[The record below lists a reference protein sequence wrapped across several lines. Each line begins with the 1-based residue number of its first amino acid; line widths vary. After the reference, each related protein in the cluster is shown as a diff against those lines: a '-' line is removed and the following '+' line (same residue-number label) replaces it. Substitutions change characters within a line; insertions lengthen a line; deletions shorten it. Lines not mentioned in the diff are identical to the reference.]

1 MRTEREEPDRTGLDR
16 ADENGRRD
24 DVDESTGSAKTRAG
38 SNLPN
43 AAGNRDDGT
52 HE

>member
-1 MRTEREEPDRTGLDR
+1 MGNERDEPQQDEPR
-16 ADENGRRD
+16 ADG
-24 DVDESTGSAKTRAG
+24 DVDDSDRDFGSAKTRAG

-43 AAGNRDDGT
+43 AAGNRGDGT